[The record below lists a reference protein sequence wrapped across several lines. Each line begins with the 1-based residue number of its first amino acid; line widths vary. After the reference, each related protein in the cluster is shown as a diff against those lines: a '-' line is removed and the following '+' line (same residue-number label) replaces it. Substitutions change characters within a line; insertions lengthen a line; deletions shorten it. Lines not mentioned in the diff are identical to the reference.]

1 MKLKMLL
8 NVLYTIGVVLSL
20 YTIYW
25 GATHQRYEFV
35 MGAVFIGGILIM
47 LKIKLLKEVR
57 AMENPVKK

>member
-1 MKLKMLL
+1 MKVKMLL
-8 NVLYTIGVVLSL
+8 NVLYTIGIMLSL

-25 GATHQRYEFV
+25 GATHHRYDFLT
-35 MGAVFIGGILIM
+35 GAVIVACLFIM